1 MFTDPEHKQRVL
13 GTLKLTFNNQEA
25 KLEDLSL
32 NFTLPGYPE
41 IELKP
46 DGKETDVTLD
56 NLQDY
61 IDLTLHY
68 MFHESL
74 KIQIQ
79 AFKKGFNQ
87 IFPVDNLKP
96 FAANSTELE
105 DMICGTQRNE
115 EEWTSV

>member
-1 MFTDPEHKQRVL
+1 M
-13 GTLKLTFNNQEA
+13 NNQEA
-25 KLEDLSL
+25 RLEDLL
-32 NFTLPGYPE
+32 LTFTLPGYPE

-46 DGKETDVTLD
+46 DGKDTDVTVD
-56 NLQDY
+56 NLQEY
-61 IDLTLHY
+61 IDLTLHF

-87 IFPVDNLKP
+87 IFPVDNLRP

-105 DMICGTQRNE
+105 DMISGTQRNE
-115 EEWTSV
+115 EEWTSVQKLSEFIVPAHGYHPKS